1 MKTFREAKEY
11 FESQGYECS
20 LERELYLQQPGDRF
34 WANYYL
40 IVNDSLVI
48 ERPFVDSMLCRV
60 SELQP
65 FAKVEKAIAPLDEA
79 IQYALIS
86 FKRQV

>member
-34 WANYYL
+34 WANDYL

-48 ERPFVDSMLCRV
+48 ERPFIDSILCRV

-79 IQYALIS
+79 IQYCVNI
-86 FKRQV
+86 FQK